1 MIQKHSL
8 SFLTQA
14 LVGTL
19 AGTFIGCGVL
29 LPSST
34 AIAGAVLGV
43 VRSDSATD
51 WSQIESRLKASRVNY
66 TTVDL
71 ENIRS
76 LTDLAGIQVLF
87 LPNVEVLRTEQVKII
102 QQWVNQG
109 GKLIASGPIG
119 QKSTPLARQLLRTLL
134 GSYWAFPLSTP
145 AQPEAKSHR
154 CQEQICR
161 ELTQWSPTVESQGTV
176 NGGVLIPSSLE
187 SYTAGVWS
195 GSGGSPSVITT
206 RSATYIGWRWGSSEG
221 ADVDALWLQAA
232 VNRYEGS
239 VNPGLALNSPTS
251 PPVQQPVQNPPENPE
266 PNNTS
271 TLPPVQQPVQNP
283 PENPEPNNTSTSPP
297 VQQPTV
303 NSNRRNTSRA
313 NTAANRN
320 SNSNPTSA
328 AGHTSRANTAANRNS
343 NSNPTSAA
351 GHTSRANTAAN
362 RNSNSNPTS
371 AAPPTQ
377 PRSRNQA
384 NRRERT
390 DRQNSRSQADN
401 NNNNNNQPSARTQP
415 VQPTPAASAGQNSSV
430 LSRLSPGS
438 TSGANNRSVPENFV
452 DPSDQVAP
460 AGLSVTPGNEPIDE
474 YMAMGM
480 RQELMNL
487 LGRFENALAAANS
500 SSTPVSLKVA
510 STQLNEVAQSNTID
524 NQSATAV
531 IAFVEQVLKDFPEL
545 VNQQNWAV
553 ARQQWLEARQKLWE
567 NYPIDGQR
575 AGAEIRAVWLDRG
588 TIVQARSEAGLAKIF
603 DQLAQA
609 GINTVFFETVNAGFP
624 IYPTKVA
631 PQQNP
636 STRGWDPLASAV
648 KLAHDR
654 GMELHA
660 WLWTFATANQ
670 RHNPLIGQPSTYIG
684 PVLTAHPDW
693 VNRDNRGRM
702 WHENDGK
709 AYLDPANREVR
720 SYILRL
726 VGEIVYNYDV
736 DGIQLDYIRY
746 PFQDPNRNFN
756 FGYGTAGREQ
766 FRQLTGVDPIS
777 ISPKDTQLWQQWTNF
792 RVEQVNSMVREVSQF
807 LRQQYPDV
815 IFSVAVFPH
824 PEADR
829 IRKIQQHWETWTQQN
844 YVDLL
849 VPMTYSLDTNRLQ
862 RITQPLTDS
871 NRLGA
876 TLIVPSVKLLDI
888 PEIVA
893 IDQIQALR
901 DLPTGGYSIFAVET
915 IGYHLQGFFN
925 RTQGCGRQGC
935 PSTAIPYREPFV
947 AAADRY
953 TALKREWSFLLA
965 NDRLWIRD
973 NELEA
978 LSRKAEELGEAL
990 NELAA
995 NPTAQNFNN
1004 AQRLLSAFQAQFQ
1017 RSMRLQALERRYQVE
1032 SWENRLASVEMLLRY
1047 GERVELN
1054 PSTATRQ

>member
-8 SFLTQA
+8 SFFTQA

-19 AGTFIGCGVL
+19 AGTLISCWVL
-29 LPSST
+29 RLSP
-34 AIAGAVLGV
+34 AMAGAVLGV

-51 WSQIESRLKASRVNY
+51 WSQIEGRLKSSQVNY

-71 ENIRS
+71 DNIRS
-76 LTDLAGIQVLF
+76 INDLAGIQVLF
-87 LPNVEVLRTEQVKII
+87 LPNVENLKTDQINII

-134 GSYWAFPLSTP
+134 GSYWAFPLSSA
-145 AQPEAKSHR
+145 AQPEAKRNR
-154 CQEQICR
+154 CREQICR
-161 ELTQWSPTVESQGTV
+161 DLTEWSPSFESQGSV

-187 SYTAGVWS
+187 SYTAGVWQ

-221 ADVDALWLQAA
+221 ADIDAVWLQAA
-232 VNRYEGS
+232 VNRYDGG
-239 VNPGLALNSPTS
+239 VNPGLAVNNTPT
-251 PPVQQPVQNPPENPE
+251 PVQPSLTTPSRSVESNNTVSEPGVQRAGRNRDRRTE
-266 PNNTS
+266 PNNT
-271 TLPPVQQPVQNP
+271 TRETAV
-283 PENPEPNNTSTSPP
+283 
-297 VQQPTV
+297 QPTT
-303 NSNRRNTSRA
+303 RNQGQ
-313 NTAANRN
+313 NTEANRN
-320 SNSNPTSA
+320 SDSNNTSSDRSTEQ
-328 AGHTSRANTAANRNS
+328 TSRNRAASRGSSNRDNTRSNRLTQRNQSVEPTPTTPARNS
-343 NSNPTSAA
+343 SL
-351 GHTSRANTAAN
+351 
-362 RNSNSNPTS
+362 
-371 AAPPTQ
+371 
-377 PRSRNQA
+377 
-384 NRRERT
+384 
-390 DRQNSRSQADN
+390 
-401 NNNNNNQPSARTQP
+401 
-415 VQPTPAASAGQNSSV
+415 ASTLSS
-430 LSRLSPGS
+430 GS
-438 TSGANNRSVPENFV
+438 TSRSTTPATNSNISRTRTPNNQSVLDDFA
-452 DPSDQVAP
+452 DPSDQIAP
-460 AGLSVTPGNEPIDE
+460 AGLSVTQGNEPIDE
-474 YMAMGM
+474 YMANAM

-487 LGRFENALAAANS
+487 LGRFENALVAANS
-500 SSTPVSLKVA
+500 SSTPVSLTVA
-510 STQLNEVAQSNTID
+510 STQLNEVAQTNPID
-524 NQSATAV
+524 NRAATEV
-531 IAFVEQVLKDFPEL
+531 IAYVQQVLKDFPQL
-545 VNQQNWAV
+545 VNQQNWAA

-567 NYPIDGQR
+567 NYPIDGER

-588 TIVQARSEAGLAKIF
+588 TIVQARGEAGLAKIF

-609 GINTVFFETVNAGFP
+609 GINTVFFETVNAGYP
-624 IYPTKVA
+624 IYPTRVA

-636 STRGWDPLASAV
+636 LTQGWDPLASGV
-648 KLAHDR
+648 KLAHER

-670 RHNPLIGQPSTYIG
+670 RHNTLVNQPASYLG

-693 VNRDNRGRM
+693 ANRDSRGRV
-702 WHENDGK
+702 WHERDGK

-777 ISPKDTQLWQQWTNF
+777 VSPRDSQLWQQWVNF
-792 RVEQVNSMVREVSQF
+792 RVEQVNTMVREVSQL

-824 PEADR
+824 PEQDR
-829 IRKIQQHWETWTQQN
+829 IRKIQQHWETWAQQN
-844 YVDLL
+844 YVDLV

-862 RITQPLTDS
+862 RITQPLTHSD
-871 NRLGA
+871 RLGA

-901 DLPTGGYSIFAVET
+901 DLPAGGYSIFAVES
-915 IGYHLQGFFN
+915 IGNHLQAFFS
-925 RTQGCGRQGC
+925 RTQGCIDQSCR
-935 PSTAIPYREPFV
+935 SIAIPYRQPFV

-973 NELEA
+973 NELQA
-978 LSRKAEELGEAL
+978 LSQQAEELAEAL
-990 NELAA
+990 NQLAS
-995 NPTAQNFNN
+995 NPTTANLKT
-1004 AQRLLSAFQAQFQ
+1004 AQRLLSAFESQFQ
-1017 RSMRLQALERRYQVE
+1017 RSMRLQALERGYQVE
-1032 SWENRLASVEMLLRY
+1032 SWENRLATLEMLLRY
-1047 GERVELN
+1047 GERVVLK
-1054 PSTATRQ
+1054 Q